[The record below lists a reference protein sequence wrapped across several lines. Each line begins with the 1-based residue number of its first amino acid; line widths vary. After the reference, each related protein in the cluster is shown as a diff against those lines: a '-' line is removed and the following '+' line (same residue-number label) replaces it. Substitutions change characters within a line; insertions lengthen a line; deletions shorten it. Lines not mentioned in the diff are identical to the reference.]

1 MTNRLKYLLIAILIS
16 VMMWA
21 GLIELGLW
29 INSDPPR
36 SGLVTGTNRAP

>member
-16 VMMWA
+16 VLMWA

-29 INSDPPR
+29 INRDPPP
-36 SGLVTGTNRAP
+36 SGLITGTNRAP